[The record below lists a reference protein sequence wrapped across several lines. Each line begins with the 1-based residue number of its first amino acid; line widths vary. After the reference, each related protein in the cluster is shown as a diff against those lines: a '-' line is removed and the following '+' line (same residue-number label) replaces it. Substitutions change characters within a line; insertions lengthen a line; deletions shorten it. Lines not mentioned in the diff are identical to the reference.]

1 MLNLNKRGESEVSFK
16 FVRTRKEKQMTHQ
29 NDYTFANDLAKK
41 GLEAVPELLRVLIN
55 NVMQVERSKYL
66 QAGEYERTED
76 RKGHAN
82 GYKPKTVRT
91 RMGEI
96 TFAVPQ
102 VREGGFYPA
111 ALEKGLRS
119 ERALVTTLAEMY
131 VQGVSTRRVKAITEQ
146 LCGIEVS
153 AMQVSRA
160 AAQLD
165 EVLLQWR
172 ERPLGEITYLYVDA
186 RYEKVR
192 EAGQVRDAAV
202 LVASG
207 ITPAGERQVLG
218 VSVSL
223 SEHETHW
230 KAFLQGLKDRG
241 MQGVQLVV
249 SDDHAGLGAARRAV
263 LGSVPWQRC
272 QFHLQQNAGAY
283 VPKQAMRMEVAADI
297 RAMFNAPDRRA
308 AEEFLQAAIQKYAV
322 SAPRLSAWLEDNLA
336 EGFTVFD
343 FPLEHR
349 RTIRTTNSLER
360 INKEIRRRTRV
371 VGVFPNEASCLR
383 LVSALLMETSEE
395 WQIGKHYCSGKSF
408 FC

>member
-1 MLNLNKRGESEVSFK
+1 
-16 FVRTRKEKQMTHQ
+16 MTHQ
-29 NDYTFANDLAKK
+29 NDYTLTNLLAEK

-55 NVMQVERSKYL
+55 NAMQAERSKYL
-66 QAGEYERTED
+66 QAEEYERSDD

-82 GYKPKTVRT
+82 GYKPKTVKT

-96 TFAVPQ
+96 TFSVPQ

-119 ERALVTTLAEMY
+119 ERALVITLAEMY
-131 VQGVSTRRVKAITEQ
+131 IQGVSTRKVKAITEQ
-146 LCGIEVS
+146 LCGVEIS

-160 AAQLD
+160 VAQLD
-165 EVLLQWR
+165 AVLQEWR

-192 EAGQVRDAAV
+192 QSGQVRDAAV
-202 LVASG
+202 LMATG
-207 ITPAGERQVLG
+207 ITPKGERQVLG

-223 SEHETHW
+223 SEHESHW
-230 KAFLQGLKDRG
+230 KSFLKGLKDRG
-241 MQGVQLVV
+241 MKDVKLVI
-249 SDDHAGLGAARRAV
+249 SDDHEGLGAARRAV

-272 QFHLQQNAGAY
+272 HFHLQQNAGAY

-297 RAMFNAPDRRA
+297 RSMFNAPDRKT

-322 SAPRLSAWLEDNLA
+322 SAPRLSAWLEENLS

-343 FPLEHR
+343 FPLGHR
-349 RTIRTTNSLER
+349 KSIRTTNSLER
-360 INKEIRRRTRV
+360 VNKEIRRRTRV

-383 LVSALLMETSEE
+383 LISALLMEISEE
-395 WQIGKHYCSGKSF
+395 WQIGKHYCAGKSF
-408 FC
+408 NC

>member
-1 MLNLNKRGESEVSFK
+1 
-16 FVRTRKEKQMTHQ
+16 MTHQ
-29 NDYTFANDLAKK
+29 DDYTLPKDLAEK
-41 GLEAVPELLRVLIN
+41 GLDAAPEMLRILIN
-55 NVMQVERSKYL
+55 QAMQAERVKYL
-66 QAGEYERTED
+66 QAGQYERTED

-91 RMGEI
+91 RVGEI

-102 VREGGFYPA
+102 VREGGFYPS

-119 ERALVTTLAEMY
+119 ERALVIALAEMY
-131 VQGVSTRRVKAITEQ
+131 VQGVSTRKVKAITEE
-146 LCGIEVS
+146 LCGVEVS

-165 EVLLQWR
+165 AILQEWR
-172 ERPLGEITYLYVDA
+172 ERPLGEVPYLFVDA

-192 EAGQVRDAAV
+192 QAGQVRDAAV
-202 LVASG
+202 LLATG

-223 SEHETHW
+223 SEHESHW
-230 KAFLQGLKDRG
+230 KAFLKGLKERG
-241 MQGVQLVV
+241 MHGVKLVT
-249 SDDHAGLGAARRAV
+249 SDDHEGLGAARRAV

-272 QFHLQQNAGAY
+272 QFHLQQNAGSY
-283 VPKQAMRMEVAADI
+283 LPRQSMRLEVAADI
-297 RAMFNAPDRRA
+297 RAMFNAPDRKI
-308 AEEFLQAAIQKYAV
+308 AEELLQAAIQKYAA
-322 SAPRLSAWLEDNLA
+322 SAPRLSAWLEENLM
-336 EGFTVFD
+336 EGFTIFD

-349 RTIRTTNSLER
+349 RSLRTTNSLER

-383 LVSALLMETSEE
+383 LISALLMETSEE
-395 WQIGKHYCSGKSF
+395 WQIGKHYCSGKSSD
-408 FC
+408 C

>member
-1 MLNLNKRGESEVSFK
+1 
-16 FVRTRKEKQMTHQ
+16 MTHQ
-29 NDYTFANDLAKK
+29 NDYNLSTGTIEEILRN
-41 GLEAVPELLRVLIN
+41 GLDAVPEMVRVLLN
-55 NVMQVERSKYL
+55 SVMQAERSKYL
-66 QAGEYERTED
+66 QAGEYERSAD

-102 VREGGFYPA
+102 VREGGFYPS

-119 ERALVTTLAEMY
+119 EQALTMTLAEMY
-131 VQGVSTRRVKAITEQ
+131 VQGVSTRKVKAITEA
-146 LCGIEVS
+146 LCGVEIS
-153 AMQVSRA
+153 AAQVSRA
-160 AAQLD
+160 TAQLD
-165 EVLLQWR
+165 ATLQEWR
-172 ERPLGEITYLYVDA
+172 ERPLGEISYLYVDA

-192 EAGQVRDAAV
+192 EAGQVRDAAI
-202 LVASG
+202 LLATG
-207 ITPAGERQVLG
+207 ISPEGERQVLG

-241 MQGVQLVV
+241 IHGVKLVI
-249 SDDHAGLGAARRAV
+249 SDDHSGLGAARRAV

-272 QFHLQQNAGAY
+272 QFHLQQYAGAY

-297 RAMFNAPDRRA
+297 RAMFNAPDRKT

-322 SAPRLSAWLEDNLA
+322 TAPRLSAWLEENLA

-383 LVSALLMETSEE
+383 LISALLMEISEE
-395 WQIGKHYCSGKSF
+395 WQIGKHYCSGKSLD
-408 FC
+408 C

>member
-1 MLNLNKRGESEVSFK
+1 
-16 FVRTRKEKQMTHQ
+16 MTHQ
-29 NDYTFANDLAKK
+29 NDYTLTNLLAEK

-55 NVMQVERSKYL
+55 NAMQAERSKYL
-66 QAGEYERTED
+66 QAEEYERTED
-76 RKGHAN
+76 RTGHAN
-82 GYKPKTVRT
+82 GYKPKTVKT

-96 TFAVPQ
+96 TFSVPQ

-119 ERALVTTLAEMY
+119 ELALVITLAEMY
-131 VQGVSTRRVKAITEQ
+131 IQGVSTRKVKTITEQ
-146 LCGIEVS
+146 LCGVEIS

-160 AAQLD
+160 VAQLD
-165 EVLLQWR
+165 AVLQEWR

-192 EAGQVRDAAV
+192 QSGQVRDAAV
-202 LVASG
+202 LMATG
-207 ITPAGERQVLG
+207 ITPKGERQVLG

-223 SEHETHW
+223 SEHESHW
-230 KAFLQGLKDRG
+230 KSFLKGLKDRG
-241 MQGVQLVV
+241 MKDVKLVI
-249 SDDHAGLGAARRAV
+249 SDDHEGLGAARRAV

-272 QFHLQQNAGAY
+272 HFHLQQNAGAY

-297 RAMFNAPDRRA
+297 RSMFNAPDRKT

-322 SAPRLSAWLEDNLA
+322 SAPRLSAWLEENLS

-349 RTIRTTNSLER
+349 KSIRTTNSLER
-360 INKEIRRRTRV
+360 VNKEIRRRTRV

-383 LVSALLMETSEE
+383 LISALLMEISEE
-395 WQIGKHYCSGKSF
+395 WQIGKHYCAGKSF
-408 FC
+408 NC

>member
-1 MLNLNKRGESEVSFK
+1 M
-16 FVRTRKEKQMTHQ
+16 KQ
-29 NDYTFANDLAKK
+29 Y
-41 GLEAVPELLRVLIN
+41 LEAVPEMIRVLIN
-55 NVMQVERSKYL
+55 QAMQVERAKYL
-66 QAGEYERTED
+66 QADEYERTEE

-102 VREGGFYPA
+102 VREGGFYPS

-119 ERALVTTLAEMY
+119 ERALTITLAEMY
-131 VQGVSTRRVKAITEQ
+131 VQGVSTRRVKIITEQ
-146 LCGIEVS
+146 LCGVEIS
-153 AMQVSRA
+153 ATQVSRA
-160 AAQLD
+160 TAQLD
-165 EVLLQWR
+165 EVLQEWR
-172 ERPLGEITYLYVDA
+172 ERPLGEISYLYVDA

-207 ITPAGERQVLG
+207 ITPEGERQILG

-223 SEHETHW
+223 SEHE
-230 KAFLQGLKDRG
+230 
-241 MQGVQLVV
+241 
-249 SDDHAGLGAARRAV
+249 GLGAARRAV
-263 LGSVPWQRC
+263 FGSISWQRC

-283 VPKQAMRMEVAADI
+283 LPKQHMRLEVAADI
-297 RAMFNAPDRRA
+297 RSMFNAPDRKT
-308 AEEFLQAAIQKYAV
+308 AEELLQAAIQKYAV
-322 SAPRLSAWLEDNLA
+322 SAPRLSAWLEDNLS
-336 EGFTVFD
+336 EGFSVFD

-383 LVSALLMETSEE
+383 LVSALLMEISEE
-395 WQIGKHYCSGKSF
+395 WQIGKHYCASKSLSY
-408 FC
+408 